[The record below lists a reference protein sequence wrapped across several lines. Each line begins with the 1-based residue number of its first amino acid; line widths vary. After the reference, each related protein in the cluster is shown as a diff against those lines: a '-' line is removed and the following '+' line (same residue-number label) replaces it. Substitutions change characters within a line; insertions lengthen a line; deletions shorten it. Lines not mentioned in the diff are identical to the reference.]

1 MKKRS
6 IRYLLL
12 AGLSLLAAL
21 IVARAAA
28 RAAGTHGT
36 GVWQPSATRDRIQA
50 DRVRPNEDATYTV
63 SVFLPVVIGSFE
75 PAWITGTYQGLY
87 SICQNAPGITAT
99 LEGSGGFALFWDDHG
114 GGASA
119 GLGDP
124 LGNTWDCRSVMVFAF
139 SAPPP
144 RGQVL
149 SGTVE
154 FSNAWTTV
162 QNKNV
167 PPQAVPVAFRQTH
180 WTSAPPEADP
190 RALWFD
196 TRPIS
201 WTQSLPSFQGLC
213 SPTTLSV
220 PPGALVVQG
229 SDIGIMVYSSSIDRP
244 ELWQP
249 DAGRFVDYG
258 HSLTWG
264 GSCPGPRPVLR
275 LLVQPEVSP

>member
-1 MKKRS
+1 MRDRFR
-6 IRYLLL
+6 RYLWL
-12 AGLSLLAAL
+12 AGLSLLATLAVAWVTAL
-21 IVARAAA
+21 AANARNSDA
-28 RAAGTHGT
+28 
-36 GVWQPSATRDRIQA
+36 WQPSATQA
-50 DRVRPNEDATYTV
+50 RVQPGHARPNGDVTYTV
-63 SVFLPVVIGSFE
+63 SVFLPLVIGSPE

-87 SICQNAPGITAT
+87 SICQNAQGITAT
-99 LEGSGGFALFWDDHG
+99 LQGSGGFTLSWDDHG

-124 LGNTWDCRSVMVFAF
+124 LGNTWDCRSVMIFVF
-139 SAPPP
+139 SPQPPS
-144 RGQVL
+144 GLVL
-149 SGTVE
+149 SGTLD

-167 PPQAVPVAFRQTH
+167 LPQAVPVAFRQTN
-180 WTSAPPEADP
+180 WTSAPTEADP

-201 WTQSLPSFQGLC
+201 WTQPLPSFQGLC
-213 SPTTLSV
+213 SHTTLSV
-220 PPGALVVQG
+220 PSGKLATLG
-229 SDIGIMVYSSSIDRP
+229 SDIGLMVYSSSIDRP

-264 GSCPGPRPVLR
+264 GSCPGPRPMLR
-275 LLVQPEVSP
+275 LLVQPEVIP